1 MLSAALACHRARAT
15 TPLRRLPSSRSSRRH
30 PHRDTAKDWRRR
42 PRQWSPFC
50 LVAVLESC
58 TPQLAMSTIGTGLS
72 RGEEGGAWAHCAGT
86 SAAGWA
92 VALLPAGPSGP
103 VRATIRRAS
112 ALQGASEHWVG
123 IRGASKGYAL
133 AGLKR
138 NLAINKFRRFA
149 NSSAIL
155 SLQSCFLNY
164 FLFIVLARAPPFYPN
179 YNSALCLP
187 RLIPH
192 PFTSHFGTLGSL
204 PFLSTKHRSLDRPRG
219 SAFFAL
225 APPPLYSRRIEAPLL
240 RLDLPLHPVPITVT
254 HSPPAHESLRAVPL
268 VRCSDYDPSPV
279 REPGPGSPRRPFLS
293 SCSLASLT

>member
-103 VRATIRRAS
+103 VRATICQAS

-138 NLAINKFRRFA
+138 KPCNQQI
-149 NSSAIL
+149 SAIRNFPVL
-155 SLQSCFLNY
+155 SSKPFPLNY
-164 FLFIVLARAPPFYPN
+164 FLLIVPIRV
-179 YNSALCLP
+179 
-187 RLIPH
+187 
-192 PFTSHFGTLGSL
+192 
-204 PFLSTKHRSLDRPRG
+204 
-219 SAFFAL
+219 
-225 APPPLYSRRIEAPLL
+225 PPLSSDLSNLQL
-240 RLDLPLHPVPITVT
+240 RLMPST
-254 HSPPAHESLRAVPL
+254 AH
-268 VRCSDYDPSPV
+268 PSPV
-279 REPGPGSPRRPFLS
+279 RLS
-293 SCSLASLT
+293 LRHTRVTPLSFDETQVA

>member
-103 VRATIRRAS
+103 VRATNHSSGSPADPLYDPTAAHSLRRPPSLQDTTAFPAARCIGVRS
-112 ALQGASEHWVG
+112 DVVKETYAHPPSRWRHAAPAANTSSIVAALQ
-123 IRGASKGYAL
+123 
-133 AGLKR
+133 
-138 NLAINKFRRFA
+138 
-149 NSSAIL
+149 
-155 SLQSCFLNY
+155 
-164 FLFIVLARAPPFYPN
+164 
-179 YNSALCLP
+179 
-187 RLIPH
+187 
-192 PFTSHFGTLGSL
+192 
-204 PFLSTKHRSLDRPRG
+204 
-219 SAFFAL
+219 
-225 APPPLYSRRIEAPLL
+225 
-240 RLDLPLHPVPITVT
+240 VT
-254 HSPPAHESLRAVPL
+254 R
-268 VRCSDYDPSPV
+268 D
-279 REPGPGSPRRPFLS
+279 RRP
-293 SCSLASLT
+293 